1 MENLIREPTEKTL
14 RVSFDAEKGEME
26 MEGLSYSENTR
37 EFFEPLAEWFR
48 QYISEIGKPITL
60 NLKLQYLNSTSAKYL
75 VDFIGILEEFY
86 EIGGEV
92 LVRWY
97 YEDGDDMEE
106 MGEELAEDMNL
117 PFQLFVYDD

>member
-37 EFFEPLAEWFR
+37 EFFEPLTEWFR